1 MRGHQSNPHF
11 HGGWPPRKREP
22 IRRPNILEIVEP
34 MLLYQAYDAQQTL
47 LAPWRQL
54 ADAARPFADPP
65 WPIKAA
71 LPVLD
76 YLGAVCELVSET
88 RPRHKRPPFGI
99 GEVAMGSRR
108 VAVEEVALLEKPFCR
123 LLHFRKGHKVESP
136 RVLVVAPISGHFA
149 TLLRGTVQALLPE
162 HDVYV
167 TDWIN
172 ARNVPLSCGR
182 FDLDDNI
189 DYVIEFMQALG
200 PDLHVIAV
208 CQPAVP
214 VLAATAIMAAA
225 GDPLAPL
232 SLTLMGGPI
241 DPRANPTKVNEFA
254 ATHSLAFL
262 EHAVITRVP
271 PPYAGVM
278 RRVFPG
284 FLQLGGFMGMNLG
297 RHIRAHGDMFCN
309 LIKGNGDDAAA
320 TRRFYD
326 EYLTVMD
333 MAAEFYLQTVETV
346 FLEHA
351 LPRGVM
357 TSRGRQVEPR
367 AITRTALMTIEGA
380 ADDICAP
387 GQTYAAHILCS
398 GLEANQRGHHL
409 QPGVGHF
416 GVFSGRRWREE
427 IMPRIRDFI
436 SAHD

>member
-1 MRGHQSNPHF
+1 
-11 HGGWPPRKREP
+11 
-22 IRRPNILEIVEP
+22 
-34 MLLYQAYDAQQTL
+34 MLLYQAYDAQQSL
-47 LAPWRQL
+47 LEPWRRL
-54 ADAARPFADPP
+54 ADATRPFANPP

-71 LPVLD
+71 LPFLD

-88 RPRHKRPPFGI
+88 RPRHERPPFGI
-99 GEVAMGSRR
+99 DHVAVSGRR
-108 VAVEEVALLEKPFCR
+108 MAVEEVALREKPFCR
-123 LLHFRKGHKVESP
+123 LVHFRKARETGAP

-162 HDVYV
+162 HDVYI

-172 ARNVPLSCGR
+172 ARNVPLSRGG
-182 FDLDDNI
+182 FDLDDYI
-189 DYVIEFMQALG
+189 DHVIEFVRALG

-214 VLAATAIMAAA
+214 VLAATAIMAAE
-225 GDPLAPL
+225 GDPLAPR
-232 SLTLMGGPI
+232 SLTLIGGPI
-241 DPRANPTKVNEFA
+241 DPRANPTRVNEFA
-254 ATHSLAFL
+254 AKHSLTFL

-271 PPYAGVM
+271 PPYPGVM

-297 RHIRAHGDMFCN
+297 RHIRAHSDMFRN

-333 MAAEFYLQTVETV
+333 MTAEFYLETVETV
-346 FLEHA
+346 FKEHA

-357 TSRGRQVEPR
+357 TSRGRPVEPR
-367 AITRTALMTIEGA
+367 AITRSALMTVEGA
-380 ADDICAP
+380 EDDICAP
-387 GQTYAAHILCS
+387 GQTYAAHILCGALDAS
-398 GLEANQRGHHL
+398 QRRHHL

-427 IMPRIRDFI
+427 IMPRVHDFI
-436 SAHD
+436 RAHD